1 MLCATAAIA
10 IISVPGAFMMHCV
23 SWKNRLCL
31 LLALCLIFV
40 LLPAAFADEGTDPSA
55 DPGTTTEEY
64 PAEIPERTG
73 ALSDEET
80 EAKQAYWEEKL
91 LEMLAVYEADPST
104 IAAGYCNLVTGET
117 HYYNGDN
124 YMVSGSMYKIPL
136 NMLFL
141 DWIDEGELSM
151 ESNILGYP
159 YSTLLDGTIIHSDND
174 MARVLWTYAG
184 NTITTDPASTPYH
197 RYRILIADYMGED
210 ADNVADKYYEN
221 NFFTPRQVITCLQHV
236 YENSEKYAPLIEDLQ
251 RAEPTNYFK
260 LRERRF
266 DIAHKYGYYIDDTDT
281 LYLNDCA
288 ICYTDEPIAIVLFT
302 AGTTKPYNVL
312 TEYCSLMCNYTQESI
327 AVRKEEEAAAV
338 AAAAEEEARQAAL
351 AALEEAEPA
360 PQETAAVPSGDLPT
374 ASPEPAAKSNHS
386 LRVGPLIA
394 LILTLIL
401 MLFAF
406 CLVIGG
412 SRRSRLRRF
421 HGVVAVL
428 LTAAA
433 LLLCIY
439 AASGK
444 PIYTRASGD
453 PQESI
458 ILFTESLKNGDYVTA
473 DSLLL
478 KGASLGLGRTPDSEE
493 EALLLSALEASWDF
507 APYGECTVSQRSA
520 WQQMRVQ
527 HLSLTALDAALQERS
542 KQLLR
547 ELVRTLPMTEIYD
560 ENGEYLP
567 SLAETAYRD
576 ALKDVLSHAEEYY
589 TFTGVELELLESNGT
604 WLVVPSERLVSTLS
618 GY

>member
-1 MLCATAAIA
+1 MKHR
-10 IISVPGAFMMHCV
+10 ISR
-23 SWKNRLCL
+23 KNRLSL
-31 LLALCLIFV
+31 LLALCLIVALFS
-40 LLPAAFADEGTDPSA
+40 AAFADEGA
-55 DPGTTTEEY
+55 DASDDSVTVAEEATAAVPEEMGTAAEEEEE
-64 PAEIPERTG
+64 PDLWEAE
-73 ALSDEET
+73 
-80 EAKQAYWEEKL
+80 L
-91 LEMLAVYEADPST
+91 LEMLALYEADPST

-117 HYYNGDN
+117 HFYNGDT

-141 DWIDEGELSM
+141 DWIDEGELTM

-210 ADNVADKYYEN
+210 ADTVADKYYEN

-236 YENSEKYAPLIEDLQ
+236 YENSEKYASLIEDMQ

-266 DIAHKYGYYIDDTDT
+266 NIAHKYGYYIDNTET

-302 AGTTKPYNVL
+302 AGTVKPYNVL
-312 TEYCSLMCNYTQESI
+312 TEYCSLMCNYTQETI
-327 AVRKEEEAAAV
+327 AARAAREETEAAAA
-338 AAAAEEEARQAAL
+338 AAAAEEEEARQEAL
-351 AALEEAEPA
+351 AAQEETEADVEDPA
-360 PQETAAVPSGDLPT
+360 AASPSDPVT
-374 ASPEPAAKSNHS
+374 ASPEPAVKNSHS

-394 LILTLIL
+394 LVLTLIL
-401 MLFAF
+401 MLLSI
-406 CLVIGG
+406 CLVVSA

-421 HGVVAVL
+421 HGIAAVL
-428 LTAAA
+428 LGTTAI
-433 LLLCIY
+433 LLCIY
-439 AASGK
+439 AASGNT
-444 PIYTRASGD
+444 IYTRASGD
-453 PQESI
+453 PQETI
-458 ILFTESLKNGDYVTA
+458 VLFTESLKNGDYQTA

-478 KGASLGLGRTPDSEE
+478 KGASLGLNRTPDSEE
-493 EALLLSALEASWDF
+493 EALLLAALKASWDF
-507 APYGECTVSQRSA
+507 APYGECTITQRSA

-542 KQLLR
+542 KEVLSG
-547 ELVRTLPMTEIYD
+547 LVRSLPMTEVYD

-567 SLAETAYRD
+567 SLAETAYRE
-576 ALKDVLSHAEEYY
+576 ALRDVISHAEDYY
-589 TFTGVELELLESNGT
+589 TYTGITLELRESNGT
-604 WLVVPSERLVSTLS
+604 WLIVPDERLISVLS
-618 GY
+618 GN

>member
-1 MLCATAAIA
+1 MKHR
-10 IISVPGAFMMHCV
+10 ISR
-23 SWKNRLCL
+23 KNRLSL
-31 LLALCLIFV
+31 LLALCLIVALFS
-40 LLPAAFADEGTDPSA
+40 AAFADEGA
-55 DPGTTTEEY
+55 DASDDSVTVAEEATAAVPEEMGTAAEEEEE
-64 PAEIPERTG
+64 PDLWEAE
-73 ALSDEET
+73 
-80 EAKQAYWEEKL
+80 L
-91 LEMLAVYEADPST
+91 LEMLALYEADPST

-117 HYYNGDN
+117 HFYNGDT

-141 DWIDEGELSM
+141 DWIDEGELTM

-210 ADNVADKYYEN
+210 ADTVADKYYEN

-236 YENSEKYAPLIEDLQ
+236 YENSEKYTPLIEDMQ

-266 DIAHKYGYYIDDTDT
+266 NIAHKYGYYIDNTET

-302 AGTTKPYNVL
+302 AGTVKPYNVL
-312 TEYCSLMCNYTQESI
+312 TEYCSLMCNYTQETI
-327 AVRKEEEAAAV
+327 AARAAREETEAAAA
-338 AAAAEEEARQAAL
+338 AAAAEEEEARQEAL
-351 AALEEAEPA
+351 AAQEEAEADVEDPA
-360 PQETAAVPSGDLPT
+360 AASPSDPVT
-374 ASPEPAAKSNHS
+374 ASPEPAVKNSHS

-394 LILTLIL
+394 LVLTLIL
-401 MLFAF
+401 MLLSI
-406 CLVIGG
+406 CLVVSA

-421 HGVVAVL
+421 HGIAAVL
-428 LTAAA
+428 LGTIAI
-433 LLLCIY
+433 LLCIY
-439 AASGK
+439 AASGNT
-444 PIYTRASGD
+444 IYTRASGD
-453 PQESI
+453 PQETI
-458 ILFTESLKNGDYVTA
+458 VLFTESLKNGDYQTA

-478 KGASLGLGRTPDSEE
+478 KGASLGLNRTPDSEE
-493 EALLLSALEASWDF
+493 EALLLAALKASWDF
-507 APYGECTVSQRSA
+507 APYGECTITQRSA

-542 KQLLR
+542 KEVLSG
-547 ELVRTLPMTEIYD
+547 LVRSLPMTEVYD

-567 SLAETAYRD
+567 SLAETAYRE
-576 ALKDVLSHAEEYY
+576 ALRDVISHAEDYY
-589 TFTGVELELLESNGT
+589 TYTGITLELRESNGT
-604 WLVVPSERLVSTLS
+604 WLIVPDERLISVLS
-618 GY
+618 GN

>member
-1 MLCATAAIA
+1 M
-10 IISVPGAFMMHCV
+10 
-23 SWKNRLCL
+23 
-31 LLALCLIFV
+31 LAL
-40 LLPAAFADEGTDPSA
+40 
-55 DPGTTTEEY
+55 
-64 PAEIPERTG
+64 
-73 ALSDEET
+73 
-80 EAKQAYWEEKL
+80 
-91 LEMLAVYEADPST
+91 YEADPST

-117 HYYNGDN
+117 HFYNGDT

-141 DWIDEGELSM
+141 DWIDEGELTM

-210 ADNVADKYYEN
+210 ADTVADKYYEN

-236 YENSEKYAPLIEDLQ
+236 YENSEKYAPLIEDMQ

-266 DIAHKYGYYIDDTDT
+266 NIAHKYGYYIDNTDT

-302 AGTTKPYNVL
+302 AGTVKPYNVL
-312 TEYCSLMCNYTQESI
+312 TEYCSLMCNYTQETI
-327 AVRKEEEAAAV
+327 AARAAREEAEAAAA
-338 AAAAEEEARQAAL
+338 AAAAEEEEARQEAL
-351 AALEEAEPA
+351 AAQEEAEADVEDPA
-360 PQETAAVPSGDLPT
+360 AASPSDPVT
-374 ASPEPAAKSNHS
+374 ASPEPAVKNSHS

-394 LILTLIL
+394 LVLTLIL
-401 MLFAF
+401 MLLSI
-406 CLVIGG
+406 CLVVSA

-421 HGVVAVL
+421 HGIAAVFL
-428 LTAAA
+428 GTMAI
-433 LLLCIY
+433 LLCIY
-439 AASGK
+439 AASGNT
-444 PIYTRASGD
+444 IYTRASGD
-453 PQESI
+453 PRETI
-458 ILFTESLKNGDYVTA
+458 VLFTESLKNGDYHTA

-478 KGASLGLGRTPDSEE
+478 KGASLGLNRTPDSEE
-493 EALLLSALEASWDF
+493 EALLLAALKASWDF
-507 APYGECTVSQRSA
+507 APYGECTITQRSA

-542 KQLLR
+542 KEVLSG
-547 ELVRTLPMTEIYD
+547 LVRSLPMTEVYD

-567 SLAETAYRD
+567 SLAETAYRK
-576 ALKDVLSHAEEYY
+576 ALRDVISHAEDYY
-589 TFTGVELELLESNGT
+589 TYTGITLELRESNGT
-604 WLVVPSERLVSTLS
+604 WLIVPDERLISVLS
-618 GY
+618 GN

>member
-1 MLCATAAIA
+1 MKHL
-10 IISVPGAFMMHCV
+10 ISR
-23 SWKNRLCL
+23 KNRLSL
-31 LLALCLIFV
+31 LMALCLIVALFS
-40 LLPAAFADEGTDPSA
+40 AAFADEGA
-55 DPGTTTEEY
+55 DASDDSVTAAEEATAAVPEEMGTAAEEEEE
-64 PAEIPERTG
+64 PDLWEAE
-73 ALSDEET
+73 
-80 EAKQAYWEEKL
+80 L
-91 LEMLAVYEADPST
+91 LEMLALYEADPST

-117 HYYNGDN
+117 HFYNGDT

-141 DWIDEGELSM
+141 DWIDEGELTM

-210 ADNVADKYYEN
+210 ADTVADKYYEN

-236 YENSEKYAPLIEDLQ
+236 YENSEKYAPLIEDMQ

-266 DIAHKYGYYIDDTDT
+266 NIAHKYGYYIDNTDT

-302 AGTTKPYNVL
+302 AGTVKPYNVL
-312 TEYCSLMCNYTQESI
+312 TEYCSLMCNYTQETI
-327 AVRKEEEAAAV
+327 AARAAREEAEAAAA
-338 AAAAEEEARQAAL
+338 AAAAEEEEARQEAL
-351 AALEEAEPA
+351 AAQEETEADVEDPA
-360 PQETAAVPSGDLPT
+360 APSPSDPVT
-374 ASPEPAAKSNHS
+374 ASPEPAVKNSHS

-394 LILTLIL
+394 LVLTLIL
-401 MLFAF
+401 MLLSI
-406 CLVIGG
+406 CLVVSA

-421 HGVVAVL
+421 HGIAAVL
-428 LTAAA
+428 LGTTAI
-433 LLLCIY
+433 LLCIY
-439 AASGK
+439 AASGNT
-444 PIYTRASGD
+444 IYTRASGD
-453 PQESI
+453 PQETI
-458 ILFTESLKNGDYVTA
+458 VLFTESLKNGDYQTA

-478 KGASLGLGRTPDSEE
+478 KGASLGLNRTPDSEE
-493 EALLLSALEASWDF
+493 EALLLAALEASWDF
-507 APYGECTVSQRSA
+507 APYGECTITQRSA

-542 KQLLR
+542 KEVLSG
-547 ELVRTLPMTEIYD
+547 LVRSLPMTEVYD

-567 SLAETAYRD
+567 SLAETAYRE
-576 ALKDVLSHAEEYY
+576 ALRDVISHAEDYY
-589 TFTGVELELLESNGT
+589 TYTGITLELRESNGT
-604 WLVVPSERLVSTLS
+604 WLIVPDERLISVLS
-618 GY
+618 GN

>member
-1 MLCATAAIA
+1 MPARQQLFFVG
-10 IISVPGAFMMHCV
+10 SEDFMKHRIP
-23 SWKNRLCL
+23 WKNRLSL
-31 LLALCLIFV
+31 LLALCLMFA
-40 LLPAAFADEGTDPSA
+40 LFSAAFADEGADASA
-55 DPGTTTEEY
+55 DPG
-64 PAEIPERTG
+64 A
-73 ALSDEET
+73 AAEET
-80 EAKQAYWEEKL
+80 ASEAPEVSPEEDMEKQPDLWEQEL
-91 LEMLAVYEADPST
+91 LEMLALYEADPST

-141 DWIDEGELSM
+141 DWIDEGELTM

-174 MARVLWTYAG
+174 MARMLWTYAG

-236 YENSEKYAPLIEDLQ
+236 YENSEKYAPLIEDMQ

-266 DIAHKYGYYIDDTDT
+266 DIAHKYGYYIDNTDT

-302 AGTTKPYNVL
+302 AGTVKPYNVL
-312 TEYCSLMCNYTQESI
+312 TEYCSLMCNYTQEAI
-327 AVRKEEEAAAV
+327 AARSAREEAEAAA
-338 AAAAEEEARQAAL
+338 AAAAEEDARQALLTAQ
-351 AALEEAEPA
+351 EEAEPDNEA
-360 PQETAAVPSGDLPT
+360 PELTPSADSV
-374 ASPEPAAKSNHS
+374 AESPEPAAKSSHS

-394 LILTLIL
+394 LILTLVLTLLSI
-401 MLFAF
+401 
-406 CLVIGG
+406 CLVVSA

-421 HGVVAVL
+421 HGIAAVL
-428 LTAAA
+428 LGAFAI
-433 LLLCIY
+433 LLCIY
-439 AASGK
+439 AASGNTL
-444 PIYTRASGD
+444 YTHASGD
-453 PQESI
+453 PQETI
-458 ILFTESLKNGDYVTA
+458 VLFTESLKNGDYPTA

-478 KGASLGLGRTPDSEE
+478 KGATLGLNHAPDSEE
-493 EALLLSALEASWDF
+493 ETLLLAALEASWDF
-507 APYGECTVSQRSA
+507 APYGECTVKERSA

-527 HLSLTALDAALQERS
+527 HLSMTALDAALQERS
-542 KQLLR
+542 R
-547 ELVRTLPMTEIYD
+547 EVLSGLVRSLPMTDVYD

-567 SLAETAYRD
+567 SLAETAYRE
-576 ALKDVLSHAEEYY
+576 ALRDVISRAEEYY
-589 TFTGVELELLESNGT
+589 TNTGITLELRESKGT
-604 WLVVPSERLVSTLS
+604 WLVVPDERLISVLS
-618 GY
+618 GN

>member
-1 MLCATAAIA
+1 MKHR
-10 IISVPGAFMMHCV
+10 ISR
-23 SWKNRLCL
+23 KNRLSL
-31 LLALCLIFV
+31 LLALCLIVTLFS
-40 LLPAAFADEGTDPSA
+40 AAFADEGA
-55 DPGTTTEEY
+55 DASDDSVTAAEEATAAVPEEMGTAAEEEEE
-64 PAEIPERTG
+64 PDLWEAE
-73 ALSDEET
+73 
-80 EAKQAYWEEKL
+80 L
-91 LEMLAVYEADPST
+91 LEMLALYEADPST

-117 HYYNGDN
+117 HFYNGDT

-141 DWIDEGELSM
+141 DWIDEGELTM

-210 ADNVADKYYEN
+210 ADTVADKYYEN

-236 YENSEKYAPLIEDLQ
+236 YENSEKYTPLIEDMQ

-266 DIAHKYGYYIDDTDT
+266 NIAHKYGYYIDNTET

-302 AGTTKPYNVL
+302 AGTVKPYNVL
-312 TEYCSLMCNYTQESI
+312 TEYCSLMCNYTQETI
-327 AVRKEEEAAAV
+327 AARAAREEAEAA
-338 AAAAEEEARQAAL
+338 AAAAEEEEARQEAL
-351 AALEEAEPA
+351 AAQEETEADVEDQAA
-360 PQETAAVPSGDLPT
+360 PSPSDPVT
-374 ASPEPAAKSNHS
+374 ASPEPAVKNSHS

-394 LILTLIL
+394 LVLTLIL
-401 MLFAF
+401 MLLSI
-406 CLVIGG
+406 CLVVSA

-421 HGVVAVL
+421 HGIAAVL
-428 LTAAA
+428 LGTTAI
-433 LLLCIY
+433 LLCIY
-439 AASGK
+439 AASGNT
-444 PIYTRASGD
+444 IYTRASGD
-453 PQESI
+453 PQETI
-458 ILFTESLKNGDYVTA
+458 VLFTESLKNGDYQTA

-478 KGASLGLGRTPDSEE
+478 KGASLGLNRTPDSEE
-493 EALLLSALEASWDF
+493 EALLLAALKASWDF
-507 APYGECTVSQRSA
+507 APYGECTITQRSA

-542 KQLLR
+542 KEVLSG
-547 ELVRTLPMTEIYD
+547 LVRSLPMTEVYD

-567 SLAETAYRD
+567 SLAETAYRE
-576 ALKDVLSHAEEYY
+576 ALRDVISHAEDYY
-589 TFTGVELELLESNGT
+589 TYTGITLELRESNGT
-604 WLVVPSERLVSTLS
+604 WLIVPDERLISVLS
-618 GY
+618 GN